1 VGAGRRRQIMRT
13 VSGLLKS
20 FVVVLAL
27 VVLCAVVFP
36 DPATAARTRTVSTK
50 LTGKEQVPPVF
61 TKGHGNIEIKLDPS
75 MNTICFELKVRDL
88 SSPPTEMHIHQ
99 GLPGTDGPR
108 RAQLVPVMEGKSE
121 GCALTEPNR
130 TENLIRVISKHP
142 ERFYVAVHTGEFP
155 EGELRGQLEKGPLSA
170 K

>member
-1 VGAGRRRQIMRT
+1 MQRVSVQLRRC
-13 VSGLLKS
+13 
-20 FVVVLAL
+20 VVFALA
-27 VVLCAVVFP
+27 VLCAMVFTV
-36 DPATAARTRTVSTK
+36 PATAASSKIVSTK
-50 LTGKEQVPPVF
+50 LTGKEVVPPVY
-61 TKGHGNIEIKLDPS
+61 TKGRGKIEIKLDPS
-75 MNTICFELKVRDL
+75 METICFELTTRDL
-88 SSPPTEMHIHQ
+88 SSPITEVHIHQ

-142 ERFYVAVHTGEFP
+142 ERFYVAVHTVEFP
-155 EGELRGQLEKGPLSA
+155 EGEVRGQLERGPLPA

>member
-1 VGAGRRRQIMRT
+1 MVRI
-13 VSGLLKS
+13 VSGPLRI

-27 VVLCAVVFP
+27 AVLCAMVFAGP
-36 DPATAARTRTVSTK
+36 VTAARNATVSTK
-50 LTGKEQVPPVF
+50 LTGKEVVPPVF
-61 TKGHGNIEIKLDPS
+61 TKGHGKIEIKLNPDEE
-75 MNTICFELKVRDL
+75 TICFELRVIDL

-108 RAQLVPVMEGKSE
+108 RAEGVPVMEGKSE
-121 GCALTEPNR
+121 GCFLTEPNR

-142 ERFYVAVHTGEFP
+142 ERFYVAIHTVEFP
-155 EGELRGQLEKGPLSA
+155 EGEVRGQLERGPLPA

>member
-1 VGAGRRRQIMRT
+1 MRI
-13 VSGLLKS
+13 VSGSLKS

-27 VVLCAVVFP
+27 VVLCAVVFL
-36 DPATAARTRTVSTK
+36 DPATAARTSTVSTK
-50 LTGKEQVPPVF
+50 LNGKEQVPPVF
-61 TKGHGNIEIKLDPS
+61 TKGRGKIEIKLDPT
-75 MNTICFELKVRDL
+75 MKTICFELTTRDL
-88 SSPPTEMHIHQ
+88 SSPITEVHIHQ

-108 RAQLVPVMEGKSE
+108 RAQLVPVKEGKSE

-142 ERFYVAVHTGEFP
+142 ERFYVAVHTVEFP
-155 EGELRGQLEKGPLSA
+155 EGELRGQLERGPLPA

>member
-1 VGAGRRRQIMRT
+1 MVRI
-13 VSGLLKS
+13 VSRSLRN
-20 FVVVLAL
+20 FVVVFALA
-27 VVLCAVVFP
+27 VLCAVVFAV
-36 DPATAARTRTVSTK
+36 PATAARSGTVSTK
-50 LTGKEQVPPVF
+50 LTGKEVVPPVS
-61 TKGHGNIEIKLDPS
+61 TKGHGNIEIKLDPT

-88 SSPPTEMHIHQ
+88 SSPPTEAHIHQ

-108 RAQLVPVMEGKSE
+108 RAQLVPVKEGRSE

-155 EGELRGQLEKGPLSA
+155 EGEVRGQLERGPLPT